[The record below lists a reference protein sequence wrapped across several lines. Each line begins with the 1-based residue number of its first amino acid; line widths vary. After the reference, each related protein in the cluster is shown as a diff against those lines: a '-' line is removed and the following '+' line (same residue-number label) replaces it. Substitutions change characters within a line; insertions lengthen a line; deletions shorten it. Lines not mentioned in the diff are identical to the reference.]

1 MASVTLAILISNAVV
16 YSLMDQ
22 KVQHLLINLQ
32 IPHVDKAIAFCFLNQ
47 LFLKFE
53 SRVADLIPSTKSSK
67 NAPALANLQWVRKN
81 DA

>member
-32 IPHVDKAIAFCFLNQ
+32 IPHVDKVIAFVFLNQ

-53 SRVADLIPSTKSSK
+53 SRVADLIPQL
-67 NAPALANLQWVRKN
+67 NHLNMQFALANLL
-81 DA
+81 

>member
-32 IPHVDKAIAFCFLNQ
+32 IPHVDKVIAFVF
-47 LFLKFE
+47 
-53 SRVADLIPSTKSSK
+53 
-67 NAPALANLQWVRKN
+67 
-81 DA
+81 